1 MAYFSPTEILEK
13 MREISRQTDILTHP
27 ETLPEQAMASIA
39 QMSLDTTRPS
49 TISSRSAPEPV
60 HSPAPSSTGSHQ
72 PAASAGQPTTSLH
85 QLMDRR
91 ASTHASAGSQ
101 SLRLQIKTPTS
112 FASATS
118 GHAASLHLA
127 TSSSVSLPKTFVPRM
142 TMHSASQHP
151 AATSVTI
158 SSSKDFVPA
167 ATVLATSQHLVTSI
181 SLAPPKNFV
190 LATMVPAA
198 GPRPIV
204 TISSPFVNVTH
215 QGASM
220 NEASVGVAHRTA
232 IVAPSMSVSN
242 ISDHPTSSVIS
253 LVTGTHCHEYDFDI
267 ADPLPDL
274 PDVATPSPQPFV
286 SSSSPFTNISLLT
299 PIEAYPRPSGNLPHS
314 QPTSTILTASHSS
327 FIAQPV
333 ASMADPSANKAFS
346 PCSTSWS

>member
-1 MAYFSPTEILEK
+1 
-13 MREISRQTDILTHP
+13 
-27 ETLPEQAMASIA
+27 MASIA
-39 QMSLDTTRPS
+39 QMSLDTTQPS

-60 HSPAPSSTGSHQ
+60 HSPAGTHQ
-72 PAASAGQPTTSLH
+72 PAASAGQPTTSLY
-85 QLMDRR
+85 QLMDGRT
-91 ASTHASAGSQ
+91 STRTSAGSQ
-101 SLRLQIKTPTS
+101 SLRLQIKAPTS

-118 GHAASLHLA
+118 GHAAILHLA
-127 TSSSVSLPKTFVPRM
+127 TSSSVSLPQTFVPQM
-142 TMHSASQHP
+142 TMHSAGQHP
-151 AATSVTI
+151 AASSVAI
-158 SSSKDFVPA
+158 SSSKDFDPA
-167 ATVLATSQHLVTSI
+167 ATMLATSQHLVTSI
-181 SLAPPKNFV
+181 SVAPPRNFV

-198 GPRPIV
+198 GHRPIAAL
-204 TISSPFVNVTH
+204 SSPFVNVTH

-220 NEASVGVAHRTA
+220 NEASVGVSRPTA
-232 IVAPSMSVSN
+232 IMAPSMSVSN
-242 ISDHPTSSVIS
+242 ISDHPTSSIIS

-327 FIAQPV
+327 FIAQPA
-333 ASMADPSANKAFS
+333 ASMADPSANKAFP

>member
-1 MAYFSPTEILEK
+1 

-27 ETLPEQAMASIA
+27 ESLPEQAMASIA
-39 QMSLDTTRPS
+39 QMSLDTTQPS

-60 HSPAPSSTGSHQ
+60 HSPAPSSAGTHQ
-72 PAASAGQPTTSLH
+72 PAASAGQPTTSLY
-85 QLMDRR
+85 QLMDGRT
-91 ASTHASAGSQ
+91 STHMSAGSQ
-101 SLRLQIKTPTS
+101 SLRLQIKAPTS

-118 GHAASLHLA
+118 RHAASLHLA
-127 TSSSVSLPKTFVPRM
+127 TSSSISLPRM
-142 TMHSASQHP
+142 MMHSAGQHP
-151 AATSVTI
+151 AASSVTI
-158 SSSKDFVPA
+158 SSSKDFVPT
-167 ATVLATSQHLVTSI
+167 ATMLATSRHLVTSI
-181 SLAPPKNFV
+181 SVAPPRNFV
-190 LATMVPAA
+190 LATMVPAV
-198 GPRPIV
+198 GTRPITTV
-204 TISSPFVNVTH
+204 SSPFVNVTH

-220 NEASVGVAHRTA
+220 NEASVGVACPTA

-299 PIEAYPRPSGNLPHS
+299 PIEAYPCPSGNLPHS
-314 QPTSTILTASHSS
+314 QPTSTVLTASHSN
-327 FIAQPV
+327 FIAQPA
-333 ASMADPSANKAFS
+333 ASMADPSANKAFP